1 MKILIVEDEINLLE
15 SMTEYLS
22 AQEYKCITAKNF
34 REALKAS
41 EDSEFDCIL
50 LDIGL
55 PDGNGLKILEYL
67 KMDNRKDGIVIIS
80 AKNSLDDKI
89 QGLQLGADDYLTKP
103 FHLSELNARIAAVIR
118 RKSFDG
124 SDIITI
130 DNLCVNT
137 KEKMVTVDSKPVE
150 LTRKEYELLLYF
162 ISNKKRVISKDAI
175 ADHLCGKEI
184 GNAYDFIYTHIKNLR
199 KKLMQAGSGD
209 LIKSVYG
216 MGYKF
221 LGE

>member
-1 MKILIVEDEINLLE
+1 
-15 SMTEYLS
+15 MTAYLH
-22 AQEYKCITAKNF
+22 AQEYDCTTAQNF
-34 REALKAS
+34 SEALEKSDES
-41 EDSEFDCIL
+41 EYDCIL

-55 PDGNGLKILEYL
+55 PGGDGLKILQYL
-67 KMDNRKDGIVIIS
+67 KMDNRKDGVVIIS

-89 QGLQLGADDYLTKP
+89 KGLDLGADDYLAKP
-103 FHLSELNARIAAVIR
+103 FHLSELNARIAAIIR

-130 DNLCVNT
+130 NNLTVNT
-137 KEKMVTVDSKPVE
+137 RDKVVSVDEKAVD

-162 ISNKKRVISKDAI
+162 ISNKKRLISKEAI
-175 ADHLCGKEI
+175 AEHLWGKDI

-199 KKLMQAGSGD
+199 KKMIAAGSDD

-221 LGE
+221 MGE

>member
-1 MKILIVEDEINLLE
+1 MA
-15 SMTEYLS
+15 EYLS
-22 AQEYKCITAKNF
+22 AQDYNCINAKTF
-34 REALKAS
+34 HEALKAS
-41 EDSEFDCIL
+41 EEAEFDCIL

-67 KMDNRKDGIVIIS
+67 KMDKRKDGIMIIS

-89 QGLQLGADDYLTKP
+89 KGLDMGADDYLSKP
-103 FHLSELNARIAAVIR
+103 FHLSELNARVAAIIR

-124 SDIITI
+124 INIITI
-130 DNLCVNT
+130 NNLTVNT
-137 KEKMVTVDSKPVE
+137 RDKVVLVDEKPVD

-162 ISNKKRVISKDAI
+162 ISNKKRLISKEAI
-175 ADHLCGKEI
+175 AEHLWGKEI
-184 GNAYDFIYTHIKNLR
+184 GNAFDFIYTHIKNLR
-199 KKLMQAGSGD
+199 KKLIQAGSED

-221 LGE
+221 MSE

>member
-1 MKILIVEDEINLLE
+1 MA
-15 SMTEYLS
+15 EYLA
-22 AQEYKCITAKNF
+22 AQDYQCVKAKTF
-34 REALKAS
+34 REALDVF
-41 EDSEFDCIL
+41 ELFEFDCIL

-67 KMDNRKDGIVIIS
+67 KMDKRKDGVVIIS
-80 AKNSLDDKI
+80 AKNSLDDKVH
-89 QGLQLGADDYLTKP
+89 GLELGADDYLTKP
-103 FHLSELNARIAAVIR
+103 FHLSELNARIAAIIR

-124 SDIITI
+124 SDVITI

-137 KEKMVTVDSKPVE
+137 KDKLVCVDDEPVE

-175 ADHLCGKEI
+175 AEHLCGKEI

-199 KKLMQAGSGD
+199 KKLIHAGCDD

-221 LGE
+221 SG